1 MAASQASPHT
11 SPTSRSPRPLAGPRH
26 AQSGGG
32 GRCRSPRPPAGQ
44 PPSAGGGRAAVAV
57 CRYGKLPSPP
67 PAGQVTCNILAI
79 VVVLLA
85 LGLVM
90 VASTSPARNPAL
102 TRYHVLRH
110 TLWLGLALVALY
122 VAYSVELRTLRRWS
136 RVLLAISLLSLIG
149 VLFFGAKVNGARR
162 WYRLGIF
169 SFQPSELFKVAL
181 CLYMADFLEREQARI
196 KTFFKGFAQPVAIMA
211 AAFVIILMQP
221 DFGTALLIATMTFAM
236 LFVAGIRIIHVLP
249 AVLAS
254 LPLLGFLV
262 WKVPYR
268 LARILAFLNPWKDPQ
283 GSGYQVIQSLMALG
297 SGGWTGV
304 GLGNSRQK
312 LLFLPEAGTDF
323 VFSIIGEELGL
334 VGCGV
339 VILLFGLLFWNGIR
353 VARGCL
359 GRRGGLLGGRAAAP
373 DLFSSLLV
381 FGLTLMIGLQAV
393 VNIAVV
399 TSSAPTKGLAL
410 PFVSSGGSSLL
421 ATMVAVGLIMNV
433 ASRVETE
440 AMPKAVGAVRLKG
453 GS

>member
-1 MAASQASPHT
+1 MATPQPD
-11 SPTSRSPRPLAGPRH
+11 PQRRPLTG
-26 AQSGGG
+26 
-32 GRCRSPRPPAGQ
+32 
-44 PPSAGGGRAAVAV
+44 
-57 CRYGKLPSPP
+57 
-67 PAGQVTCNILAI
+67 VTCNILVI

-85 LGLVM
+85 LGLIM
-90 VASTSPARNPAL
+90 VASTAPSHSPAV
-102 TRYHVLRH
+102 TRYLVLRH
-110 TLWLGLALVALY
+110 TLWLGLSFVALY

-136 RVLLAISLLSLIG
+136 RVLLALSLLTLIA
-149 VLFFGAKVNGARR
+149 VLVFGAKVNGARR
-162 WYRLGIF
+162 WFRFGIF

-211 AAFVIILMQP
+211 AAFVLILMQP
-221 DFGTALLIATMTFAM
+221 DFGTSLLVATMTFAM
-236 LFVAGIRIIHVLP
+236 LFAAGIRIIHVLP

-268 LARILAFLNPWKDPQ
+268 LARILAFLDPWKDPQ
-283 GSGYQVIQSLMALG
+283 GAGYQVIQSLVAIG
-297 SGGWTGV
+297 SGGLTGV

-334 VGCGV
+334 VGCSV
-339 VILLFGLLFWNGIR
+339 VILLFVLLFWNGMR
-353 VARGCL
+353 VAR
-359 GRRGGLLGGRAAAP
+359 RAP

-381 FGLTLMIGLQAV
+381 YGLILIIGLQAV

-399 TSSAPTKGLAL
+399 TCSAPTKGLAL

-421 ATMVAVGLIMNV
+421 ATMVAVGLIMNA

-440 AMPKAVGAVRLKG
+440 AMPKAAGAVRHARRG
-453 GS
+453 PGSSKAAVRLMGES